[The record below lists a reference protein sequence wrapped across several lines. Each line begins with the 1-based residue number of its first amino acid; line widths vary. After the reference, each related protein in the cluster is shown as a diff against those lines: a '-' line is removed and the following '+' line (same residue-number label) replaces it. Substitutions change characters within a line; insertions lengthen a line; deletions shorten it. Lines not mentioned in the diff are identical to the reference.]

1 LRSRSYGR
9 STPEAPE
16 APLIGSCGVEVD
28 PLLSR
33 SAGPESP
40 SIVSSAGPRIVA
52 VLATHDGAS
61 TLRRAVASVAAQTQ
75 PGIELIA
82 VDNASDD
89 GTATLLVDLL
99 GPDRVLVSDRDLGLG
114 GAVDLALDAVDAQD
128 ARTGVRGP
136 TDDDL
141 VLILHDDLEL
151 ERDAVEHLVAAL
163 ADDDRVAIVGPK
175 LRWADDPSRL
185 QSVGATI
192 DLTGRVD
199 DGIDP
204 GELDQGQ
211 RDTDRRVL
219 FVPTAGM
226 LVRRRVFDE
235 LGRFDIRA
243 HAFREDL
250 DLCWRAAIAGHD
262 VEVVPA
268 AVGRHASL
276 AAEHQRT
283 GRVAEL
289 GPRYLAER
297 NTLAALLTNY
307 GPERLLL
314 VLPLALVVGVAKVI
328 GFVLTRRIA
337 DVRDTI
343 AAWGW
348 NLVNLR
354 GTLRRRRRTQ
364 RMRRRSDAELAPLFG
379 RITPRL
385 QAYVE
390 AVLDRI
396 AGEAAPDEVGSAE
409 TQPSATLQGEV
420 VLSAPAAE
428 ADDAPAELGA
438 GRVEDLGGDE
448 GAAIAARAV
457 DPDGAPHTGPRSA
470 PPDEPGTLRRALD
483 VVVARPLQTVLPPT
497 LLLLLVGLR
506 DVVLPGPVRGG
517 DLLPFPDGP
526 DLIARHLAPWHDS
539 GAGLS
544 PLDPSPAQLV
554 LGSLQWLL
562 GGGSLRLLVVAA
574 PLLAWALAMRAL
586 SPFVSGV
593 LARTLLALVYAAS
606 PPVLAAL
613 ASGDVVTLVLAVLL
627 PLVAMAASTVL
638 DAASPVGRVWRRIG
652 LLAFLFATIV
662 AFVPTFVVALPIVA
676 LAGVGHA
683 LVAVDDL
690 RWRRTLIVR
699 SLILAVLPLPL
710 LGPWLLS
717 LPSVIVDELT
727 TPGVMIGGHP
737 VLWLALDPTGAVL
750 GRSGLTL
757 LGAGLVGAL
766 VVSVARVGTTLFRS
780 SLTLLALA
788 LTLPLA
794 AWWLDV
800 AGTSVRPGPLLL
812 VAAASLVGLAA
823 LGLAHAPAVLSG
835 HPFGWR
841 QVGVAITSSATIVA
855 IGVGLVQFAL
865 SGTPGL
871 SREDAVPA
879 YLATLSPHPPD
890 RILVVG
896 ALDGT
901 VAWEVVPVT
910 GPDLAAFGV
919 RHDPALQEA
928 ITEAVD
934 DLLAGSDPRAAARL
948 GRLGIG
954 IVLVPDGAQDVEL
967 DARLRIQSA
976 LDPLPSLTGS
986 VARVSGGVAGVAIVT
1001 GTTASERVPDPT
1013 VAPRTVVT
1021 TIGRVASDR
1030 FVGRSGAGGELLATL
1045 PFGSGWSVLVDGAA
1059 LPMLS
1064 DAGLVRVL
1072 DVPADAEVEVVAS
1085 VPPTRTTLLQ
1095 VQALW
1100 ALLVVS
1106 LAARPPGFALRNA
1119 RRRAE
1124 GTSDPEADPR
1134 DDVEARDDAED
1145 GPDDDARP
1153 PTEVAP

>member
-1 LRSRSYGR
+1 
-9 STPEAPE
+9 
-16 APLIGSCGVEVD
+16 
-28 PLLSR
+28 
-33 SAGPESP
+33 
-40 SIVSSAGPRIVA
+40 VSSAGPRIVA
-52 VLATHDGAS
+52 VLATHDGAP

-89 GTATLLVDLL
+89 GTAPLLVDLL
-99 GPDRVLVSDRDLGLG
+99 GPERVLVSDRDLGLG
-114 GAVDLALDAVDAQD
+114 GAVDLALDAIDAQD
-128 ARTGVRGP
+128 ARTGRRGS

-163 ADDDRVAIVGPK
+163 ADDGRVAIVGPK

-235 LGRFDIRA
+235 LGRFDARA

-276 AAEHQRT
+276 SAEHQRT

-307 GPERLLL
+307 GPERLLF
-314 VLPLALVVGVAKVI
+314 VLPLALVVGAAKVL
-328 GFVLTRRIA
+328 GFLLTRRIA
-337 DVRDTI
+337 DARDTI

-348 NLVNLR
+348 NLANLG

-364 RMRRRSDAELAPLFG
+364 RMRRRSDTELAPLFG
-379 RITPRL
+379 RVTPRL
-385 QAYVE
+385 QAYLE

-396 AGEAAPDEVGSAE
+396 AGEAVPDAVGSAE
-409 TQPSATLQGEV
+409 TQPSATLQGELV
-420 VLSAPAAE
+420 VPARAAD
-428 ADDAPAELGA
+428 ADDALAAMLADGSQDRPDVTEAIPAAAE
-438 GRVEDLGGDE
+438 VESDVP
-448 GAAIAARAV
+448 R
-457 DPDGAPHTGPRSA
+457 GPV
-470 PPDEPGTLRRALD
+470 RRALD
-483 VVVARPLQTVLPPT
+483 LVLMRPLQTVLPPT
-497 LLLLLVGLR
+497 VILLLIGLR

-517 DLLPFPDGP
+517 DLVPFPDGP
-526 DLIARHLAPWHDS
+526 GLIARHLAPWHDS
-539 GAGLS
+539 GATLS

-554 LGSLQWLL
+554 LGALQWLL
-562 GGGSLRLLVVAA
+562 GDGSLRVLIVLA
-574 PLLAWALAMRAL
+574 PLLAWAFAMRAL
-586 SPFVSGV
+586 APFVAGV
-593 LARTLLALVYAAS
+593 LPRTLLALVYAVS

-613 ASGDVVTLVLAVLL
+613 SSGDVVTLLLAMLL
-627 PLVAMAASTVL
+627 PLIVVAASTVL
-638 DAASPVGRVWRRIG
+638 DAAAPVGRVWRRIG
-652 LLAFLFATIV
+652 LLAFLLAIVIAFAPPFILV
-662 AFVPTFVVALPIVA
+662 LPTVA
-676 LAGVGHA
+676 LAGLGHA
-683 LVAVDDL
+683 LIAVEDL
-690 RWRRTLIVR
+690 RWRRTLIIR

-717 LPSVIVDELT
+717 LPAVLADALAT
-727 TPGVMIGGHP
+727 TGVTIGGHP
-737 VLWLALDPTGAVL
+737 ATWVALDPTASTIGSAGLVL
-750 GRSGLTL
+750 LV
-757 LGAGLVGAL
+757 AGLVGAL
-766 VVSVARVGTTLFRS
+766 VVSVAGVGPTLFRAS
-780 SLTLLALA
+780 VAMLALA
-788 LTLPLA
+788 LTLPLV
-794 AWWLDV
+794 AWWLDA
-800 AGTSVRPGPLLL
+800 AGSGVRSGPLLL

-823 LGLAHAPAVLSG
+823 LGLRHAPAVLSV

-841 QVGVAITSSATIVA
+841 QVGVAVTSSATVA
-855 IGVGLVQFAL
+855 AMVVGLAQFAL

-871 SREDAVPA
+871 SREAAIPE

-890 RILVVG
+890 RILTIG
-896 ALDGT
+896 AAEGGI
-901 VAWEVVPVT
+901 VWEVVPAT
-910 GPDLAAFGV
+910 GPDLGAFGV
-919 RHDPALQEA
+919 RHDPVLHAM
-928 ITEAVD
+928 ISEAVD

-948 GRLGIG
+948 GRLGVG
-954 IVLVPDGAQDVEL
+954 VVLVPGGATDAEL
-967 DARLRIQSA
+967 DARLRVQSA
-976 LDPLPSLTGS
+976 LDPLPSLTGT
-986 VARVSGGVAGVAIVT
+986 VARVSGGVAGVAIVVD
-1001 GTTASERVPDPT
+1001 TTAAERVPDPT
-1013 VAPRTVVT
+1013 VAPRTIVANIERVT
-1021 TIGRVASDR
+1021 ADR
-1030 FVGRSGAGGELLATL
+1030 FAGGSGAGGELVAAL
-1045 PFGSGWSVLVDGAA
+1045 PFGMGWSVIVDGAP

-1064 DAGLVRVL
+1064 DDGLVRVL
-1072 DVPADAEVEVVAS
+1072 NVPGDAEVAVVAAAS
-1085 VPPTRTTLLQ
+1085 PTRATLLQ

-1106 LAARPPGFALRNA
+1106 LAARPPAFALRNA

-1124 GTSDPEADPR
+1124 GASDDGSGADA
-1134 DDVEARDDAED
+1134 DV
-1145 GPDDDARP
+1145 GPDADADVDTDADADVRP
-1153 PTEVAP
+1153 EVAS

>member
-1 LRSRSYGR
+1 M
-9 STPEAPE
+9 
-16 APLIGSCGVEVD
+16 
-28 PLLSR
+28 
-33 SAGPESP
+33 
-40 SIVSSAGPRIVA
+40 SSAGPRIVA
-52 VLATHDGAS
+52 VLATHDGAP

-89 GTATLLVDLL
+89 GTATLLVNLL

-114 GAVDLALDAVDAQD
+114 GAIDLALDAVDAQD
-128 ARTGVRGP
+128 ARMGLRGP

-226 LVRRRVFDE
+226 LMRRRVFDE
-235 LGRFDIRA
+235 LGRFDARA

-314 VLPLALVVGVAKVI
+314 VLPLALVVGVAKVL
-328 GFVLTRRIA
+328 GFILTRRIA
-337 DVRDTI
+337 DARDTI

-409 TQPSATLQGEV
+409 TQPSATLQGELV
-420 VLSAPAAE
+420 VPAPAAD
-428 ADDAPAELGA
+428 ADDALAALAA
-438 GRVEDLGGDE
+438 GHDEDLRGDLDDE
-448 GAAIAARAV
+448 AAAIDAWTSE
-457 DPDGAPHTGPRSA
+457 PDGAPAFDPADDPYEERGA
-470 PPDEPGTLRRALD
+470 LRRALD
-483 VVVARPLQTVLPPT
+483 VVVARPLQAVLPPT

-517 DLLPFPDGP
+517 DLLPFPGGP

-539 GAGLS
+539 GMGLS

-562 GGGSLRLLVVAA
+562 GGGSLRMLVVAA
-574 PLLAWALAMRAL
+574 PLLAWAFAMRAL
-586 SPFVSGV
+586 APFVRG
-593 LARTLLALVYAAS
+593 LLPRTLLALVYAAS

-627 PLVAMAASTVL
+627 PLVVMAASTVL

-652 LLAFLFATIV
+652 LLAFLLATVV
-662 AFVPTFVVALPIVA
+662 AFVPTLVVALPIVA

-683 LVAVDDL
+683 LVAVEDL

-727 TPGVMIGGHP
+727 TRGVTVGGHP
-737 VLWLALDPTGAVL
+737 VLWLALDPTATAL
-750 GRSGLTL
+750 GRSGLVL
-757 LGAGLVGAL
+757 LGAGLVGAV
-766 VVSVARVGTTLFRS
+766 VVSVARVGTTLFRA
-780 SLTLLALA
+780 SLSMLALA

-794 AWWLDV
+794 AWWLDA

-823 LGLAHAPAVLSG
+823 LGLAHAPAVLSE

-841 QVGVAITSSATIVA
+841 QVGVALTSSATVVV

-871 SREDAVPA
+871 SREDTVPA

-890 RILVVG
+890 RILVIG

-901 VAWEVVPVT
+901 LVWEVVPAT

-919 RHDPALQEA
+919 RHDPVLEAA
-928 ITEAVD
+928 ITSAVD

-954 IVLVPDGAQDVEL
+954 IVLVPEGAQDVEL

-1013 VAPRTVVT
+1013 VPPRTVVT
-1021 TIGRVASDR
+1021 TVERIGSDR
-1030 FVGRSGAGGELLATL
+1030 FAGRSGAGGELLATL
-1045 PFGSGWSVLVDGAA
+1045 PFGSGWSVIVDGAA

-1072 DVPADAEVEVVAS
+1072 DVPADVEVEVVAS
-1085 VPPTRTTLLQ
+1085 VSPTRTTLLQ
-1095 VQALW
+1095 AQALW

-1106 LAARPPGFALRNA
+1106 LAARPPAFALRNA

-1124 GTSDPEADPR
+1124 RPSDDDDEADVAA
-1134 DDVEARDDAED
+1134 DTQDGDARSDAEV
-1145 GPDDDARP
+1145 
-1153 PTEVAP
+1153 TS